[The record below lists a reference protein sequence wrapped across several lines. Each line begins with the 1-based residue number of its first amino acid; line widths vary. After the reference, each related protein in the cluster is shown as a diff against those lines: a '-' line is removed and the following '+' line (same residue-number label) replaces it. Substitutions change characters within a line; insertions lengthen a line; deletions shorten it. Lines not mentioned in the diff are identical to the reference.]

1 MEDLDRPIS
10 LTAEFFTWASKTPKN
25 ATEGEYFA
33 KELEKISPEYRYK
46 FFYNI
51 ALQIVPFIQ
60 SNPNLKKVCAK
71 CGSDDLKIVSS

>member
-25 ATEGEYFA
+25 ATEGEYFV

-46 FFYNI
+46 LFYNI
-51 ALQIVPFIQ
+51 ALQIKPFIQ
-60 SNPNLKKVCAK
+60 SSPDLKRICSE
-71 CGSDDLKIVSS
+71 CGSDNLKIVSS